1 VIAAKTIAIQV
12 TPSTTPVNRG
22 TTPQRSSTCPAM
34 RKPSGAASVL
44 TEIAAVITL
53 ARRSGGGRAVSTAS
67 VGPFI
72 RGVKALARKRA
83 QKRPATAAGRAGP
96 QRDREGEDA
105 AGGEPQWRE
114 ALHEQILA
122 GARRCFAEHGYEGA
136 TVVRLERE
144 IGLSR
149 GAIFNYFPSKEDLFI
164 ELAVRDSARLSEVW
178 IEEGLDGVVREVVE
192 LDPRVAVR
200 RPRAVTPRSQR
211 PGRPGAHRGAAEVG
225 GAGEPGT
232 H

>member
-1 VIAAKTIAIQV
+1 
-12 TPSTTPVNRG
+12 
-22 TTPQRSSTCPAM
+22 
-34 RKPSGAASVL
+34 
-44 TEIAAVITL
+44 
-53 ARRSGGGRAVSTAS
+53 
-67 VGPFI
+67 
-72 RGVKALARKRA
+72 
-83 QKRPATAAGRAGP
+83 
-96 QRDREGEDA
+96 
-105 AGGEPQWRE
+105 
-114 ALHEQILA
+114 
-122 GARRCFAEHGYEGA
+122 
-136 TVVRLERE
+136 VRLERE